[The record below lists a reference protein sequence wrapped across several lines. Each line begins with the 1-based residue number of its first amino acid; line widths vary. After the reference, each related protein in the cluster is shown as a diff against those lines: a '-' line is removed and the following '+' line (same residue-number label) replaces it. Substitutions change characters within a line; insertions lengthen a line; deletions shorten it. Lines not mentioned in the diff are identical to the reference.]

1 MFKSEFRS
9 ISHNAKYVN
18 VPGMFFS
25 LHLFVLY
32 LVTHLYLRCKSVVFL
47 LKAITGNNSDVMFT
61 CPAQCRPMST
71 LECGDLSPLSS
82 LA

>member
-25 LHLFVLY
+25 LHLLVLY

-47 LKAITGNNSDVMFT
+47 SKAITGNNFYIMFT
-61 CPAQCRPMST
+61 CPARCRT
-71 LECGDLSPLSS
+71 LSS
-82 LA
+82 LVWSCTYS